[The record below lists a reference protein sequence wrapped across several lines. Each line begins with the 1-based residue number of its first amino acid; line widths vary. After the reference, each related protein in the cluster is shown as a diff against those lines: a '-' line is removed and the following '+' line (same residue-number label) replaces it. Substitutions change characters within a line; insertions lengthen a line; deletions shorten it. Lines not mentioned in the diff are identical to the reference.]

1 MRGILAIGSISLLS
15 ACSQPQSYPEVPQ
28 NAQWPVSL
36 ASFHQELSL
45 ALGTDPPTREVT
57 FKYDWK
63 DQSCLRPNGATSVHG
78 KLSDEDVHEIARL
91 VHTLWSQEA
100 IASIRG
106 VRGRAEV
113 QTGRGCGQW
122 RGSGLSVH
130 FVHSEEFEPN
140 WYLIAV
146 DRWRT

>member
-1 MRGILAIGSISLLS
+1 MRRILAIGSISLLT
-15 ACSQPQSYPEVPQ
+15 ACSQPRSHPEAPER
-28 NAQWPVSL
+28 AQPPVSL
-36 ASFHQELSL
+36 ASFDEELSL
-45 ALGTDPPTREVT
+45 ALGASAPTRELKL
-57 FKYDWK
+57 KYDWK
-63 DQSCLRPNGATSVHG
+63 DQSCLLPDGATSVHG
-78 KLSDEDVHEIARL
+78 EIPDEDVREIARL

-113 QTGRGCGQW
+113 RTGRGCGAL
-122 RGSGLSVH
+122 RGSGLSIY

-146 DRWRT
+146 DRWRS